1 MKTLFSE
8 NTSETIKKYFSI
20 IPKSI
25 PNTTTQGL
33 SILNDNNGSSKV
45 KNKDD
50 NLAPL
55 SVKSFDRK
63 HKSEIGNDESKNTES
78 KQTDNSFEFTVIDKS
93 KSKLSNKEDYSSY
106 VTFKILNNCG
116 KFDSLTL
123 ANWKSLTQIIIGNNC
138 CTKCKTFCISF
149 CPKLRS
155 LLIGESS
162 FSSTQLDIQGNHWHE
177 YYIIDCASLEEIT
190 IDRYSFNNSRYL
202 SLKSVWNYAAS

>member
-1 MKTLFSE
+1 MYLLEFNEISKEVIWGGNSLSTVYSKPFDKDKTIGESWEICDL
-8 NTSETIKKYFSI
+8 
-20 IPKSI
+20 P
-25 PNTTTQGL
+25 
-33 SILNDNNGSSKV
+33 NDNNVVSNGELKGKTLSYLV
-45 KNKDD
+45 K
-50 NLAPL
+50 
-55 SVKSFDRK
+55 
-63 HKSEIGNDESKNTES
+63 EYG
-78 KQTDNSFEFTVIDKS
+78 
-93 KSKLSNKEDYSSY
+93 SKLLGTKYKEDYSSY

-123 ANWKSLTQIIIGNNC
+123 ANWKSLTQIIIGSNC